1 MTAGRKPR
9 GDRLQNPAYRPARV
23 AFLRLNCAD
32 REGRRQVRRAGWLHR
47 LPRALCRRPAHLRGG
62 RCRHGDVRHPVR
74 HGGNLQA
81 QPARR
86 REAPR
91 DAREGGLFRRD
102 VDPRGRRPHGLGACE
117 DRLRGRAHQ
126 PIDVRRDAP
135 PQRGDRRAHA
145 AQAVPEVAR
154 DDEAARAVDGRG
166 PRARRELVRHLRES
180 VGASRH
186 LPARRRAW
194 RGVLPEPRR
203 RVDCGPRRS
212 GHGHQARRGPR
223 EPRHTALRL
232 QAALE
237 DRPRG
242 RRVSGRRGDRHHERH
257 VRERRADRHGTA
269 GDDQGRRPHALR
281 PRRPHVSRQQ
291 GVGDIPV
298 PLPPLANLPGIGA
311 ARARELAEAGVETAL
326 DLLLH
331 LPFRYEDRTR
341 IAPIAALVPEGPA
354 TTVKGTV
361 LSARLIRTRR
371 RGFTIFEAILDD
383 GSGPLRLVF
392 FNQPYLQRWLL
403 PKKIF
408 WVYGVATQA
417 ARYRR
422 GLVMENPQIEEF
434 LEGEEGKD
442 PLSVGR
448 VVPIYRKLPA
458 LTPRARRRLVSHL
471 LRDFA
476 DRLPERLHDI
486 AEREQGFPS
495 LADSL
500 REAHFPGSAGGP
512 ADAEPWTER
521 TSPYLHRLVY
531 EEFLEFQVG
540 LQKRRRERAADPA
553 PILAADEQIRARLR
567 AVLPFSLTAAQKR
580 VIREIG
586 EDFRRGT
593 PMRRLLQGD
602 VGSGKTIVA
611 VLSAVLAAA
620 CGYQTAVM
628 APTEIL
634 AEQHA
639 ATIFRL
645 LAKSGL
651 VPALLTGR
659 VKGKARSALLDQ
671 LAGGRINLLV
681 GTHALLENPVEFLR
695 LGLIVID
702 EQHRFGVAQRTALA
716 AKADGTGKKPHLLVM
731 SATPIPRSLALTLY
745 GDLDV

>member
-1 MTAGRKPR
+1 
-9 GDRLQNPAYRPARV
+9 
-23 AFLRLNCAD
+23 
-32 REGRRQVRRAGWLHR
+32 
-47 LPRALCRRPAHLRGG
+47 
-62 RCRHGDVRHPVR
+62 
-74 HGGNLQA
+74 
-81 QPARR
+81 
-86 REAPR
+86 
-91 DAREGGLFRRD
+91 
-102 VDPRGRRPHGLGACE
+102 
-117 DRLRGRAHQ
+117 
-126 PIDVRRDAP
+126 
-135 PQRGDRRAHA
+135 
-145 AQAVPEVAR
+145 
-154 DDEAARAVDGRG
+154 
-166 PRARRELVRHLRES
+166 
-180 VGASRH
+180 
-186 LPARRRAW
+186 
-194 RGVLPEPRR
+194 
-203 RVDCGPRRS
+203 
-212 GHGHQARRGPR
+212 
-223 EPRHTALRL
+223 
-232 QAALE
+232 
-237 DRPRG
+237 
-242 RRVSGRRGDRHHERH
+242 
-257 VRERRADRHGTA
+257 
-269 GDDQGRRPHALR
+269 
-281 PRRPHVSRQQ
+281 
-291 GVGDIPV
+291 
-298 PLPPLANLPGIGA
+298 
-311 ARARELAEAGVETAL
+311 LAEAGVETAL

-354 TTVKGTV
+354 VTVKGEV

-383 GSGPLRLVF
+383 GSGTVRLVF
-392 FNQPYLQRWLL
+392 FNQPYLARWLV
-403 PKKIF
+403 PGKTF

-422 GLVMENPQIEEF
+422 GLVMENPQIEELMEDF
-434 LEGEEGKD
+434 LEGEEGKE

-448 VVPIYRKLPA
+448 VVPIYRRLPG
-458 LTPRARRRLVSHL
+458 LTPRARRSLVFHL
-471 LRDFA
+471 LRKFA
-476 DRLPERLHDI
+476 DGLPERLPPGI
-486 AEREQGFPS
+486 REGLKLPS
-495 LADSL
+495 LSESL

-512 ADAEPWTER
+512 ADAEAWTER
-521 TSPYLHRLVY
+521 KSPYLHRLVY

-540 LQKRRRERAADPA
+540 LQRRRLERAEEPA
-553 PILAADEQIRARLR
+553 PILAADEEIRARLR
-567 AVLPFSLTAAQKR
+567 AVLPFSLTVAQKR

-716 AKADGTGKKPHLLVM
+716 AKADATGKRPHLLVM

-745 GDLDV
+745 GDLDVSTLDEKPPGRTPVATRVLPELERAAAFREIEAEIRSGGQAYVVVPLIEESDTIEARAVEKHAEEIRRALPARRVGVVHGRVPPEERERTMGEFAAGRLDVLAATTVIEVGVDVPNASYMLIENAERFGLAQLHQLRGRVGRGRRPSRCVLLFGTKASPESRERLSVLEKTDDGFVVAEEDLRRRGPGDALGTRQSGVPLFRAGDLLRDVAWMKRAREEAVKLLAKGLDGPFRTPLLLRAAGLPAAD

>member
-1 MTAGRKPR
+1 M
-9 GDRLQNPAYRPARV
+9 
-23 AFLRLNCAD
+23 
-32 REGRRQVRRAGWLHR
+32 
-47 LPRALCRRPAHLRGG
+47 
-62 RCRHGDVRHPVR
+62 
-74 HGGNLQA
+74 
-81 QPARR
+81 
-86 REAPR
+86 
-91 DAREGGLFRRD
+91 
-102 VDPRGRRPHGLGACE
+102 
-117 DRLRGRAHQ
+117 
-126 PIDVRRDAP
+126 
-135 PQRGDRRAHA
+135 
-145 AQAVPEVAR
+145 
-154 DDEAARAVDGRG
+154 
-166 PRARRELVRHLRES
+166 
-180 VGASRH
+180 
-186 LPARRRAW
+186 
-194 RGVLPEPRR
+194 
-203 RVDCGPRRS
+203 
-212 GHGHQARRGPR
+212 
-223 EPRHTALRL
+223 
-232 QAALE
+232 
-237 DRPRG
+237 
-242 RRVSGRRGDRHHERH
+242 
-257 VRERRADRHGTA
+257 
-269 GDDQGRRPHALR
+269 
-281 PRRPHVSRQQ
+281 
-291 GVGDIPV
+291 
-298 PLPPLANLPGIGA
+298 
-311 ARARELAEAGVETAL
+311 
-326 DLLLH
+326 
-331 LPFRYEDRTR
+331 
-341 IAPIAALVPEGPA
+341 PEGPA
-354 TTVKGTV
+354 VTVKGEV

-383 GSGPLRLVF
+383 GSAPLRLVF

-403 PKKIF
+403 PGKAF
-408 WVYGVATQA
+408 WAYGIATQA

-434 LEGEEGKD
+434 IEEFREDFLEGEERQGRSEEAGGGAKGGAD

-448 VVPIYRKLPA
+448 VVPIYRRLPG
-458 LTPRARRRLVSHL
+458 LTPRARRRLVFHL

-476 DRLPERLHDI
+476 DRLPERLPDNL
-486 AEREQGFPS
+486 EREQRFPS

-512 ADAEPWTER
+512 ADAEAWTER
-521 TSPYLHRLVY
+521 KSPYLHRLVY

-540 LQKRRRERAADPA
+540 LQRRRLERAAEPA
-553 PILAADEQIRARLR
+553 PILAADAEIRARLR
-567 AVLPFSLTAAQKR
+567 AVLPFSLTGAQKR

-586 EDFRRGT
+586 KDFRSGT

-651 VPALLTGR
+651 VPGLLTGR

-716 AKADGTGKKPHLLVM
+716 AKADATGKRPHLLVM

-745 GDLDV
+745 GDLDVSTLDEKPPGRTQVATRVLPELERAAAFREIQAEIRGGGQAYVVVPLIEESDTIEARAVEKHAEEIRRALPGRRVGVVHGRVPPEERERTMGEFAAGRLDVLAATTVIEVGVDVPNASYMLIENAERFGLAQLHQLRGRVGRGRRASRCVLLFGAKASPESRERLLVLEKTDDGFVVAEEDLRRRGPGDALGTRQSGIPLFRAGDLLRDVAWMKRAREEAVKLLARGADGPFSTPLLLRAAGLPAAD

>member
-1 MTAGRKPR
+1 M
-9 GDRLQNPAYRPARV
+9 
-23 AFLRLNCAD
+23 
-32 REGRRQVRRAGWLHR
+32 
-47 LPRALCRRPAHLRGG
+47 
-62 RCRHGDVRHPVR
+62 
-74 HGGNLQA
+74 
-81 QPARR
+81 
-86 REAPR
+86 
-91 DAREGGLFRRD
+91 
-102 VDPRGRRPHGLGACE
+102 
-117 DRLRGRAHQ
+117 
-126 PIDVRRDAP
+126 
-135 PQRGDRRAHA
+135 
-145 AQAVPEVAR
+145 
-154 DDEAARAVDGRG
+154 
-166 PRARRELVRHLRES
+166 
-180 VGASRH
+180 
-186 LPARRRAW
+186 
-194 RGVLPEPRR
+194 
-203 RVDCGPRRS
+203 
-212 GHGHQARRGPR
+212 
-223 EPRHTALRL
+223 
-232 QAALE
+232 
-237 DRPRG
+237 
-242 RRVSGRRGDRHHERH
+242 
-257 VRERRADRHGTA
+257 
-269 GDDQGRRPHALR
+269 
-281 PRRPHVSRQQ
+281 
-291 GVGDIPV
+291 
-298 PLPPLANLPGIGA
+298 
-311 ARARELAEAGVETAL
+311 AEAGVETAL

-354 TTVKGTV
+354 VTVKGEV

-383 GSGPLRLVF
+383 GSGTVRLVF
-392 FNQPYLQRWLL
+392 FNQPYLARWLV
-403 PKKIF
+403 PGKTF

-422 GLVMENPQIEEF
+422 GLVMENPQIEELMEDF
-434 LEGEEGKD
+434 LEGEEGKE

-448 VVPIYRKLPA
+448 VVPIYRRLPG
-458 LTPRARRRLVSHL
+458 LTPRARRSLVFHL
-471 LRDFA
+471 LRKFA
-476 DRLPERLHDI
+476 DGLPERLPPGI
-486 AEREQGFPS
+486 REGLKLPS
-495 LADSL
+495 LSESL

-512 ADAEPWTER
+512 ADAEAWTER
-521 TSPYLHRLVY
+521 KSPYLHRLVY

-540 LQKRRRERAADPA
+540 LQRRRLERAEEPA
-553 PILAADEQIRARLR
+553 PILAADEEIRARLR
-567 AVLPFSLTAAQKR
+567 AVLPFSLTVAQKR

-716 AKADGTGKKPHLLVM
+716 AKADATGKRPHLLVM

-745 GDLDV
+745 GDLDVSTLDEKPPGRTPVATRVLPELERAAAFREIEAEIRSGGQAYVVVPLIEESDTIEARAVEKHAEEIRRALPARRVGVVHGRVPPEERERTMGEFAAGRLDVLAATTVIEVGVDVPNASYMLIENAERFGLAQLHQLRGRVGRGRRPSRCVLLFGTKASPESRERLSVLEKTDDGFVVAEEDLRRRGPGDALGTRQSGVPLFRAGDLLRDVAWMKRAREEAVKLLAKGLDGPFRTPLLLRAAGLPAAD